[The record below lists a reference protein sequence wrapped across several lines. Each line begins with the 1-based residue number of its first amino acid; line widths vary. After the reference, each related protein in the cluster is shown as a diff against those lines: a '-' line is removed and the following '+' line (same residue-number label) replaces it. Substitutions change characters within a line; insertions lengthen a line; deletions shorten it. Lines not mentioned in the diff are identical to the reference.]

1 MWARLARTPG
11 AEVRA
16 SPGDPDFMVDDDTLL
31 VAAEFRLV

>member
-1 MWARLARTPG
+1 
-11 AEVRA
+11 VRA